1 MVKLFNDKLDNC
13 DFDTAN
19 WQTESLDVL
28 LYLDACTHV
37 PKYLEIYS
45 GRSLSKGCILKKGIA
60 KAYAF
65 NGKMTACFLWEQ
77 VEIYGKP
84 SHKTNTNM
92 HIS

>member
-19 WQTESLDVL
+19 WQTERRPPVS
-28 LYLDACTHV
+28 DACTHL
-37 PKYLEIYS
+37 PKHLKIHS

-60 KAYAF
+60 KAYTF

-84 SHKTNTNM
+84 FHKTNMIM